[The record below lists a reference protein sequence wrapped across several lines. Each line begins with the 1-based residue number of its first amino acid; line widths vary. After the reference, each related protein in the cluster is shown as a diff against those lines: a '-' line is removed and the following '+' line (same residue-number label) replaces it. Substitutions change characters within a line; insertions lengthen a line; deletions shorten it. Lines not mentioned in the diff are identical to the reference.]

1 MDRQFVHCV
10 ACVLPYYLLMN
21 STIRRMVLT
30 TGIALG
36 YFLLGKL
43 GLASALPPG
52 FVSAIW
58 PAAGFAFAV
67 VVIWG
72 FRATWLGI
80 LLGSVVT
87 NATVGG
93 GFNLNTVAL
102 CIAAGTTLQA
112 VVGGSALKRLMPS
125 LELNDPSK
133 VARFSLLGVGSC
145 LIAATVGNLTLLVN
159 NYISVAQL
167 PQSFVTWWLGD
178 AFGVQIFAPLTLVA
192 LAPSAVWQQRRASV
206 GLPLLVAFAL
216 SAVLYTFV
224 RSSDER
230 QLQRDFAAMVAPFEQ
245 KMRALE
251 ENSGRALRQLATS
264 YRVRGEVPGAEL
276 EQLVAD
282 IRSSLPNVKTISWS
296 PVLDA
301 AGQAAYAAQV
311 GGGGMLKPIFWP
323 PDFKRSDDGLV
334 APVAM
339 IYPLKGN
346 ELVLGMDMMG
356 EPKRAA
362 ALRGALNSGQLTAST
377 PIRLKSDPQGP
388 GALLLVAPVLNAR
401 VQGVL
406 SGVIDLRT
414 IDEAL
419 KATPG
424 VVWELRALHERDAE
438 VLWRSSTVTMPEFS
452 GNTHLDRLGVYSQQR
467 LELGDKKWQLLLHLP
482 HAKLVASTGSGAT
495 LVLMMALF
503 VCALVAYFALI
514 RTGERER
521 IEAEVLE
528 KTAALNAEIAERKT
542 YQAALEQS
550 KRVAESANLAK
561 SQFLATMSHE
571 IRTPMNGIL
580 GMAQLLMMDDI
591 GNAERKEFVR
601 TILGSGKSLL
611 AILNDILD
619 LSKIEAGRMEL
630 NLGPFDAAALVQEVA
645 NLFREAARAKG
656 LSLVTQVEL
665 PHSDQR
671 YVGDSIRLRQMLA
684 NYVGNAIKFSD
695 SGEIVIAL
703 RELPPTA
710 PAGAA
715 MLEFAV
721 SDQGVGIPQAK
732 QAELFQ
738 PFVQADASAT
748 RRFGGTGL
756 GLSIVRR
763 LAEQMQGGVGVESSL
778 GKGSRFYF
786 TVCSPHVANGIEQ
799 RRSERRQTPAVGP
812 DERQTRSGW
821 VLVVDDNAINRMV
834 AQNML
839 VRMGLAV
846 RCVENGQEA
855 LDMLAAQTN
864 DPPSLV
870 LMDCQ
875 MPVMDGYAATRTIR
889 VLEAAAGRPRQRIV
903 ALTADAFA
911 ADRELCL
918 AAGMDD
924 FLPKPIVFDDLV
936 RVVDGHTEQSK

>member
-1 MDRQFVHCV
+1 M
-10 ACVLPYYLLMN
+10 AL
-21 STIRRMVLT
+21 TI
-30 TGIALG
+30 GIALG

-67 VVIWG
+67 VVVWG
-72 FRATWLGI
+72 FQATWLGI

-112 VVGGSALKRLMPS
+112 VVGGTALKRLMPS
-125 LELNDPSK
+125 LELNDPGK
-133 VARFSLLGVGSC
+133 VARFSVLGVGSC
-145 LIAATVGNLTLLVN
+145 LIAATVGNLTLWAHG
-159 NYISVAQL
+159 YISPAQL
-167 PQSFVTWWLGD
+167 PQSFLTWWLGD

-192 LAPSAVWQQRRASV
+192 LAPSTVWKQRRTSV
-206 GLPLLVAFAL
+206 GLPLLLAFAL

-224 RSSDER
+224 RTSDER
-230 QLQRDFAAMVAPFEQ
+230 QLQRDFAAMVAPFEHE
-245 KMRALE
+245 MRSLE
-251 ENSGRALRQLATS
+251 ENSGRALRQLAAS
-264 YRVRGEVPGAEL
+264 YQLRGEVPGAEL
-276 EQLVAD
+276 EHLVAD
-282 IRSSLPNVKTISWS
+282 IRSALPKLKTISWL

-301 AGQAAYAAQV
+301 AEQEAYAKQV
-311 GGGGMLKPIFWP
+311 GSTAIHKAVYWP
-323 PDFKRSDDGLV
+323 PEFKPSADGLV

-339 IYPLKGN
+339 IYPLKGS
-346 ELVLGMDMMG
+346 EMVLGMDMLG

-362 ALRGALNSGQLTAST
+362 AVRAALARGQLTAST

-388 GALLLVAPVLNAR
+388 GALLLMAPVQNTR

-414 IDEAL
+414 IDQAL
-419 KATPG
+419 QAIPG
-424 VVWELRALHERDAE
+424 VVWELRAVQDRAEE
-438 VLWRSSTVTMPEFS
+438 VLWRSSTVTMPDFS

-467 LELGDKKWQLLLHLP
+467 LALGGKEWHLLLHLP
-482 HAKLVASTGSGAT
+482 HSKLVASAGTGAT

-521 IEAEVLE
+521 ITSEVQE

-550 KRVAESANLAK
+550 KRLAESANLAK

-580 GMAQLLMMDDI
+580 GMAQLLMMDDV
-591 GNAERKEFVR
+591 GTEQRKEFVR
-601 TILGSGKSLL
+601 TILGSGKALL

-619 LSKIEAGRMEL
+619 LSKIEAGKMEL
-630 NLGPFDAAALVQEVA
+630 SHGPFDAAALVGEVA
-645 NLFREAARAKG
+645 NLFREAAKAKG
-656 LSLVTQVEL
+656 LTLVTNVQL
-665 PHSDQR
+665 PDRAPR
-671 YVGDSIRLRQMLA
+671 YMGDSIRLRQMLA

-695 SGEIVIAL
+695 AGEILIAL
-703 RELPPTA
+703 RERLPD
-710 PAGAA
+710 GADSSGA
-715 MLEFAV
+715 TLLEFAV

-732 QAELFQ
+732 QVELFQ

-763 LAEQMQGGVGVESSL
+763 LAEQMQGDVGVESQH
-778 GKGSRFYF
+778 GVGSRFWF
-786 TVCSPHVANGIEQ
+786 TVNCPPAASGVEQ
-799 RRSERRQTPAVGP
+799 RRGERRQVPPPGADGA
-812 DERQTRSGW
+812 TRSGW

-839 VRMGLAV
+839 TRLGLAV

-864 DPPSLV
+864 DPPRLV

-924 FLPKPIVFDDLV
+924 FLPKPMAFDDLV
-936 RVVDGHTEQSK
+936 RIVDGQTE